1 MTARVTGRL
10 TGRATGR
17 PRSLPTL
24 LATACCTV
32 ALLVTGCSGGGS
44 PGAEEATPAES
55 TSPGADGSEAGD
67 SPSTEPERPSAAE
80 QLGLEAGWGPSR
92 EALDRAARRTG
103 EMSVAELAGRVIV
116 ARYDGTEAP
125 VPLVTDLGLGGVIV
139 FADNITSA
147 DQVRAS
153 NQRLRQAVDRPL
165 LIGVDQE
172 GGMVARV
179 SAGVTPFP
187 TFMTAG
193 AADRPGLTRRAMR
206 GLGADLADLGFSMDF
221 APVAD
226 VTTGP
231 DDPTIGARSPGADP
245 AEVAEHAIA
254 GAEGLRDV
262 GVLPVIKHFP
272 GHGSVP
278 ADSHEELPVQG
289 RSRPQ
294 LARRDLVPFE
304 RAAEAGLPA
313 AMVGHIDVR
322 SVDPGTPSSLS
333 RPVVT
338 GMLRRQLG
346 FEGLVVTDA
355 LDMAGVAE
363 GRTSGGTAVAAL
375 RAGADVLLMPPDP
388 RAARDGIVEAVRGG
402 DLPRRRLRQAAARQ
416 LALLADPGADPDAGT
431 DGPVDSGEA
440 SATFSRGGIT
450 LAQGPCEGR
459 LVGDSVRPV
468 GDADAVAAFR
478 EAARRAGLGL
488 GGGDTVAFT
497 GFGGGP
503 VTGDVAV
510 ATDAPYPLGS
520 STAPVRIATYG
531 DTPGA
536 MDALVDVLL
545 GEAPAPGRLPVPV
558 DGLPRRGC

>member
-1 MTARVTGRL
+1 MTAWAG
-10 TGRATGR
+10 
-17 PRSLPTL
+17 SLPSRLAAACCAVVL
-24 LATACCTV
+24 LAA
-32 ALLVTGCSGGGS
+32 GCSGDGS
-44 PGAEEATPAES
+44 PGQEEATPTDSA
-55 TSPGADGSEAGD
+55 SPGVDTPDDEGSGSPAAD
-67 SPSTEPERPSAAE
+67 RPSAAE
-80 QLGLEAGWGPSR
+80 RLGLEPGWGPSE

-103 EMSVAELAGRVIV
+103 KMSVPELAGRVIV

-125 VPLVTDLGLGGVIV
+125 VSLVTDLGLGGVIV

-147 DQVRAS
+147 DQVRAG
-153 NQRLRQAVDRPL
+153 NQRLREAVDRPL
-165 LIGVDQE
+165 LVGVDQE

-193 AADRPGLTRRAMR
+193 AADRPALTRRAMQ
-206 GLGADLADLGFSMDF
+206 GLGTDLADLGFTMDF

-278 ADSHEELPVQG
+278 ADSHEELPVQP
-289 RSRPQ
+289 RSRSQ

-333 RPVVT
+333 RPLVT
-338 GMLRRQLG
+338 GVLRRQLG

-388 RAARDGIVEAVRGG
+388 RAARDGVVEAVRGG

-416 LALLADPGADPDAGT
+416 LALLADPGTARDAPTG
-431 DGPVDSGEA
+431 GSVDSGEA

-450 LAQGPCEGR
+450 VAQGPCEGR

-468 GDADAVAAFR
+468 GDAEAVAAFR

-497 GFGGGP
+497 GYGGGP

>member
-1 MTARVTGRL
+1 MTARTG
-10 TGRATGR
+10 
-17 PRSLPTL
+17 SLPTRLAAACCAVVL
-24 LATACCTV
+24 LAV
-32 ALLVTGCSGGGS
+32 GCSGDGS
-44 PGAEEATPAES
+44 PGPEEDTPADS
-55 TSPGADGSEAGD
+55 ASPGADTPQGPGGEGSEGTE
-67 SPSTEPERPSAAE
+67 SPEADRPSAAE
-80 QLGLEAGWGPSR
+80 RLGLEPGWGPSE

-103 EMSVAELAGRVIV
+103 EMSVPELAGRVIV

-125 VPLVTDLGLGGVIV
+125 VSLVTDLGLGGVIV
-139 FADNITSA
+139 FADNVTSA

-153 NQRLRQAVDRPL
+153 NRRLRQEVDRPL

-193 AADRPGLTRRAMR
+193 AADRPALTRRAMQ
-206 GLGADLADLGFSMDF
+206 GLGADLADLGFTMDF

-245 AEVAEHAIA
+245 TEVAEHAIA

-278 ADSHEELPVQG
+278 ADSHEELPVQPRP
-289 RSRPQ
+289 RSR

-304 RAAEAGLPA
+304 RAAEAGVPA
-313 AMVGHIDVR
+313 TMVGHIDVR

-333 RPVVT
+333 RPLVT
-338 GMLRRQLG
+338 GVLRRQLG

-363 GRTSGGTAVAAL
+363 GRTSGGTAVDAL
-375 RAGADVLLMPPDP
+375 HAGADVLLMPPDP

-416 LALLADPGADPDAGT
+416 LALLDDPGAARDAPDGS
-431 DGPVDSGEA
+431 VDSAEA

-450 LAQGPCEGR
+450 VAQGPCEGR
-459 LVGDSVRPV
+459 LVGDAVRPV
-468 GDADAVAAFR
+468 GDAEAVAAFR
-478 EAARRAGLGL
+478 DAARRAGLGL
-488 GGGDTVAFT
+488 GAGDTVAFT
-497 GFGGGP
+497 GYGGGP
-503 VTGDVAV
+503 VSGDVAV

-531 DTPGA
+531 ETPGA